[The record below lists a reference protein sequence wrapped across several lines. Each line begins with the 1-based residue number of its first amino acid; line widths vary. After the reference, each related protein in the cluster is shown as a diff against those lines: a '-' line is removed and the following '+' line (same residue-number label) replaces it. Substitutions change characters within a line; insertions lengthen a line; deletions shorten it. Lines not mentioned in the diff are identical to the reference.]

1 MAEEN
6 QDGQEKTEEPSQR
19 KINKAKEDGKVLTS
33 KEMFVFTSIAA
44 SLVFMYAI
52 SFFGKSLLFEWG
64 DLFVLS
70 DPAGLD
76 DMLTKK
82 PLQALFYI
90 LKFGLLVGSAM
101 LIVVLATQFAVGGIN
116 FAPKAVNFKGSKI
129 NPISG
134 LKRMFSLKSLVELGK
149 NLLKVF
155 LLVGTAVVVLYYLM
169 PGILRITDGSLKS
182 GLEHIQNAFPILI
195 GAFLIGLLVIATL
208 DYFYQRY
215 EHLQSLR
222 MTKQEVKDEYKQ
234 TEGSPE
240 VRAKIRR
247 LQMESATKAAKQQEA
262 LENMGEATAIITN
275 PTHFAIAL
283 KYEVGQIG
291 APKIIA
297 MGKGLM
303 ARKII
308 QLGSEKNITSF
319 RSPLLARALFFTS
332 EIGEEISEKLYN
344 AVAVALAYVYRLD
357 RGEDVTEPEIDVP
370 EDEDVEEES
379 EEAEVVE
386 DDEKKEL

>member
-44 SLVFMYAI
+44 ALLFMYAL

-70 DPAGLD
+70 GPEGLD
-76 DMLTKK
+76 DMLLKK

-90 LKFGLLVGSAM
+90 IKFILLIGLPMIA
-101 LIVVLATQFAVGGIN
+101 VVLATQFAVGGIN
-116 FAPKAVNFKGSKI
+116 FAPKAANFKGSKI

-155 LLVGTAVVVLYYLM
+155 LLVTSAVVVLYYLM
-169 PGILRITDGSLKS
+169 PGILRITDGSLKA
-182 GLEHIQNAFPILI
+182 GLEHIQNSFPILV
-195 GAFLIGLLVIATL
+195 GALLLGLLVIAVL

-215 EHLQSLR
+215 EHITSLR

-262 LENMGEATAIITN
+262 LDNMDEATAIITN
-275 PTHFAIAL
+275 PTHFAVAL
-283 KYEVGQIG
+283 KYEVGQVG

-297 MGKGLM
+297 MGKGLI
-303 ARKII
+303 AKRII
-308 QLGSEKNITSF
+308 ELGSEKNITSF
-319 RSPLLARALFFTS
+319 RSPLLARALFFTG

-344 AVAVALAYVYRLD
+344 AVAIALAYVYRLD
-357 RGEDVTEPEIDVP
+357 RGEDVTEPDITVP
-370 EDEDVEEES
+370 EDLQFNENGQNLMGNKN
-379 EEAEVVE
+379 A
-386 DDEKKEL
+386 

>member
-1 MAEEN
+1 MAEES

-44 SLVFMYAI
+44 TLVFMNAL

-64 DLFVLS
+64 DLFVL
-70 DPAGLD
+70 AGPEGID

-82 PLQALFYI
+82 PLQALFYVI
-90 LKFGLLVGSAM
+90 KVSLLVGLPM
-101 LIVVLATQFAVGGIN
+101 MVVVLATQFAVGGIN
-116 FAPKAVNFKGSKI
+116 FAPKAANFKGSKI
-129 NPISG
+129 NPING

-149 NLLKVF
+149 NLLKVI
-155 LLVGTAVVVLYYLM
+155 LLVASAVLVLYYLM
-169 PGILRITDGSLKS
+169 PGILRITDGTLKS
-182 GLEHIQNAFPILI
+182 GIEHIQNSFPILV
-195 GAFLIGLLVIATL
+195 GALLISLLIIAAI

-215 EHLQSLR
+215 EHIKSLR

-262 LENMGEATAIITN
+262 LENIGEATAIITN
-275 PTHFAIAL
+275 PTHFAVAL
-283 KYEVGQIG
+283 KYEVGQVG

-297 MGKGLM
+297 MGKGLI
-303 ARKII
+303 AKRII
-308 QLGSEKNITSF
+308 DLGSEKNITSF
-319 RSPLLARALFFTS
+319 RSPLLARALFFTG
-332 EIGEEISEKLYN
+332 EIGEEISDKLYN
-344 AVAVALAYVYRLD
+344 AVAIALAYVYKLD
-357 RGEDVTEPEIDVP
+357 RGEDIDAPDIDVP
-370 EDEDVEEES
+370 EDLRFNENGTIL
-379 EEAEVVE
+379 
-386 DDEKKEL
+386 KEN

>member
-1 MAEEN
+1 MAEES

-44 SLVFMYAI
+44 TLVFMNAL

-64 DLFVLS
+64 DLFVL
-70 DPAGLD
+70 AGPEGID

-82 PLQALFYI
+82 PLQALFYVI
-90 LKFGLLVGSAM
+90 KVSLLVGLPM
-101 LIVVLATQFAVGGIN
+101 MVVVLATQFAVGGIN
-116 FAPKAVNFKGSKI
+116 FAPKATNFKGSKI
-129 NPISG
+129 NPITG
-134 LKRMFSLKSLVELGK
+134 FKRMFSLKSLVELGK
-149 NLLKVF
+149 NLLKVI
-155 LLVGTAVVVLYYLM
+155 LLVASAVLVLYYLM
-169 PGILRITDGSLKS
+169 PGILRITDGTLKS
-182 GLEHIQNAFPILI
+182 GIEHIQNSFPILV
-195 GAFLIGLLVIATL
+195 GVLLISLLIIAAI

-215 EHLQSLR
+215 EHIKSLR

-262 LENMGEATAIITN
+262 LENIGEATAIITN
-275 PTHFAIAL
+275 PTHFAVAL
-283 KYEVGQIG
+283 KYEVGQVG

-297 MGKGLM
+297 MGKGLI
-303 ARKII
+303 AKRII
-308 QLGSEKNITSF
+308 DLGSEKNITSF
-319 RSPLLARALFFTS
+319 RSPLLARALFFTG

-344 AVAVALAYVYRLD
+344 AVAVALAYVYKLD
-357 RGEDVTEPEIDVP
+357 RGEDIDAPDIDVP
-370 EDEDVEEES
+370 EDLRFNENGTVL
-379 EEAEVVE
+379 
-386 DDEKKEL
+386 KEN

>member
-44 SLVFMYAI
+44 ALLFMYAL

-70 DPAGLD
+70 GPEGLD
-76 DMLTKK
+76 DMLLKK

-90 LKFGLLVGSAM
+90 IKFILLIGLPMIA
-101 LIVVLATQFAVGGIN
+101 VVLATQFAVGGIN
-116 FAPKAVNFKGSKI
+116 FAPKAANFKGSKI

-134 LKRMFSLKSLVELGK
+134 LKRMFSIKSLVELGK

-155 LLVGTAVVVLYYLM
+155 LLVTSAVVVLYYLM
-169 PGILRITDGSLKS
+169 PGILRITDGSLKA
-182 GLEHIQNAFPILI
+182 GLEHIQNSFPILV
-195 GAFLIGLLVIATL
+195 GALLLGLLVIAVL

-215 EHLQSLR
+215 EHITSLR

-262 LENMGEATAIITN
+262 LDNMDEATAIITN
-275 PTHFAIAL
+275 PTHFAVAL
-283 KYEVGQIG
+283 KYEVGQVG

-297 MGKGLM
+297 MGKGLI
-303 ARKII
+303 AKRII
-308 QLGSEKNITSF
+308 ELGSEKNITSF
-319 RSPLLARALFFTS
+319 RSPLLARALFFTG

-344 AVAVALAYVYRLD
+344 AVAIALAYVYRLD
-357 RGEDVTEPEIDVP
+357 RGEDATEPDITVP
-370 EDEDVEEES
+370 EDLQFNENGQNLMGNKN
-379 EEAEVVE
+379 A
-386 DDEKKEL
+386 

>member
-44 SLVFMYAI
+44 ALLFMYAL

-70 DPAGLD
+70 GPEGLD
-76 DMLTKK
+76 DMLLKK

-90 LKFGLLVGSAM
+90 IKFILLIGLPMIA
-101 LIVVLATQFAVGGIN
+101 VVLATQFAVGGIN
-116 FAPKAVNFKGSKI
+116 FAPKATNFKGSKI

-134 LKRMFSLKSLVELGK
+134 LKRMFSIKSLVELGK

-155 LLVGTAVVVLYYLM
+155 LLVTSAVVVLYYLM
-169 PGILRITDGSLKS
+169 PGILRITDGSLKA
-182 GLEHIQNAFPILI
+182 GLEHIQNSFPILV
-195 GAFLIGLLVIATL
+195 GALLLGLLVIAVL

-215 EHLQSLR
+215 EHITSLR

-262 LENMGEATAIITN
+262 LDNMDEATAIITN
-275 PTHFAIAL
+275 PTHFAVAL
-283 KYEVGQIG
+283 KYEVGQVG

-297 MGKGLM
+297 MGKGLI
-303 ARKII
+303 AKRII
-308 QLGSEKNITSF
+308 ELGSEKNITSF
-319 RSPLLARALFFTS
+319 RSPLLARALFFTG

-344 AVAVALAYVYRLD
+344 AVAIALAYVYILD
-357 RGEDVTEPEIDVP
+357 RGEDATEPDITVP
-370 EDEDVEEES
+370 EDLQFNENGQNLMGNKN
-379 EEAEVVE
+379 A
-386 DDEKKEL
+386 

>member
-44 SLVFMYAI
+44 ALLFMYAL

-70 DPAGLD
+70 GPEGLD
-76 DMLTKK
+76 DMLLKK

-90 LKFGLLVGSAM
+90 IKFILLIGLPMIA
-101 LIVVLATQFAVGGIN
+101 VVLATQFAVGGIN
-116 FAPKAVNFKGSKI
+116 FAPKATNFKGSKI

-155 LLVGTAVVVLYYLM
+155 LLVTSAVVVLYYLM
-169 PGILRITDGSLKS
+169 PGILRITDGSLKA
-182 GLEHIQNAFPILI
+182 GLEHIQNSFPILV
-195 GAFLIGLLVIATL
+195 GALLLGLLVIAVL

-215 EHLQSLR
+215 EHITSLR

-262 LENMGEATAIITN
+262 LDNMDQATAIITN
-275 PTHFAIAL
+275 PTHFAVAL
-283 KYEVGQIG
+283 KYEVGQVG

-297 MGKGLM
+297 MGKGLI
-303 ARKII
+303 AKRII
-308 QLGSEKNITSF
+308 ELGSEKNITSF
-319 RSPLLARALFFTS
+319 RSPLLARALFFTG

-344 AVAVALAYVYRLD
+344 AVAIALAYVYRLD
-357 RGEDVTEPEIDVP
+357 RGEDATEPDITVP
-370 EDEDVEEES
+370 EDLQFNENGQNLMGNKN
-379 EEAEVVE
+379 A
-386 DDEKKEL
+386 

>member
-44 SLVFMYAI
+44 ALLFMYAL

-70 DPAGLD
+70 GPEGLD
-76 DMLTKK
+76 DMLLKK

-90 LKFGLLVGSAM
+90 IKFILLIGLPMIAVA
-101 LIVVLATQFAVGGIN
+101 LATQFAVGGIN
-116 FAPKAVNFKGSKI
+116 FAPKAANFKGSKI

-155 LLVGTAVVVLYYLM
+155 LLVSSGVVVLYYLM
-169 PGILRITDGSLKS
+169 PGILRITDGSLKA
-182 GLEHIQNAFPILI
+182 GLEHIQNSFPILV
-195 GAFLIGLLVIATL
+195 GALLLGLLVIAVL

-215 EHLQSLR
+215 EHITSLR

-262 LENMGEATAIITN
+262 LDNMDEATAIITN
-275 PTHFAIAL
+275 PTHFAVAL
-283 KYEVGQIG
+283 KYEVGQVG

-297 MGKGLM
+297 MGKGLI
-303 ARKII
+303 AKRII
-308 QLGSEKNITSF
+308 ELGSEKNITSF
-319 RSPLLARALFFTS
+319 RSPLLARALFFTG

-344 AVAVALAYVYRLD
+344 AVAIALAYVYRLD
-357 RGEDVTEPEIDVP
+357 RGEDATEPDITVP
-370 EDEDVEEES
+370 EDLQFNENGQNLMGNKN
-379 EEAEVVE
+379 A
-386 DDEKKEL
+386 

>member
-90 LKFGLLVGSAM
+90 LKFGLLIGSPM

-155 LLVGTAVVVLYYLM
+155 LLVSTAVAVLYYLM

-195 GAFLIGLLVIATL
+195 GAFLISLLVIAVL

-262 LENMGEATAIITN
+262 LENIGEATAIITN

-283 KYEVGQIG
+283 KYEVGQVG

-303 ARKII
+303 AKRII

-357 RGEDVTEPEIDVP
+357 RGEDVSEPNIDVP
-370 EDEDVEEES
+370 EDLRFNENGQNL
-379 EEAEVVE
+379 
-386 DDEKKEL
+386 KENLNA

>member
-44 SLVFMYAI
+44 ALLFMYAL

-70 DPAGLD
+70 GPEGLD
-76 DMLTKK
+76 DMLLKK

-90 LKFGLLVGSAM
+90 IKFILLIGLPMIA
-101 LIVVLATQFAVGGIN
+101 VVLATQFAVGGIN
-116 FAPKAVNFKGSKI
+116 FAPKAANFKGSKI

-155 LLVGTAVVVLYYLM
+155 LLVTSAVVVLYYLM
-169 PGILRITDGSLKS
+169 PGILRITDGSLKA
-182 GLEHIQNAFPILI
+182 GLEHIQNSFPILV
-195 GAFLIGLLVIATL
+195 GALLLGLLVIAVL

-215 EHLQSLR
+215 EHITSLS
-222 MTKQEVKDEYKQ
+222 MTKQEFKDEYNQ

-262 LENMGEATAIITN
+262 LDNMDEATAIITN
-275 PTHFAIAL
+275 PTHFAVAL
-283 KYEVGQIG
+283 KYEVGQVG

-297 MGKGLM
+297 MGKGLI
-303 ARKII
+303 AKRII
-308 QLGSEKNITSF
+308 DLGSEKNITSF
-319 RSPLLARALFFTS
+319 RSPLLARALFFTG

-344 AVAVALAYVYRLD
+344 AVAIALAYVYRLD
-357 RGEDVTEPEIDVP
+357 RGEDATEPDITVP
-370 EDEDVEEES
+370 EDLQFNENGQNLMGNKN
-379 EEAEVVE
+379 A
-386 DDEKKEL
+386 

>member
-44 SLVFMYAI
+44 ALLFMYAL

-70 DPAGLD
+70 GPEGLD
-76 DMLTKK
+76 DMLLKK

-90 LKFGLLVGSAM
+90 IKFILLIGLPMIA
-101 LIVVLATQFAVGGIN
+101 VVLATQFAVGGIN
-116 FAPKAVNFKGSKI
+116 FAPKAANFRGSKI
-129 NPISG
+129 NPITG

-155 LLVGTAVVVLYYLM
+155 LLVTSSVVVLYYLM
-169 PGILRITDGSLKS
+169 PGILRITDGSLKA
-182 GLEHIQNAFPILI
+182 GLEHIQNSFPILV
-195 GAFLIGLLVIATL
+195 GALLLGLLVIAVL

-215 EHLQSLR
+215 EHITSLR

-262 LENMGEATAIITN
+262 LDNMDEATAIITN
-275 PTHFAIAL
+275 PTHFAVAL
-283 KYEVGQIG
+283 KYEVGQVG

-297 MGKGLM
+297 MGKGLI
-303 ARKII
+303 AKRII
-308 QLGSEKNITSF
+308 ELGSEKNITSF
-319 RSPLLARALFFTS
+319 RSPLLARALFFTG

-344 AVAVALAYVYRLD
+344 AVAIALAYVYRLD
-357 RGEDVTEPEIDVP
+357 RGEDVTEPDITVP
-370 EDEDVEEES
+370 EDLQFNENGQNLMGNKN
-379 EEAEVVE
+379 A
-386 DDEKKEL
+386 